1 LDGRHHHLE
10 SEYDWSLEM
19 EDAADL
25 KYDLAMETME
35 ILPPERQGAGGRA
48 CLCCGCVRTWLDED
62 GCGIC
67 EECLAP

>member
-1 LDGRHHHLE
+1 
-10 SEYDWSLEM
+10 M
-19 EDAADL
+19 QDAPDL

-35 ILPPERQGAGGRA
+35 ILAPEREALSCAGGAA
-48 CLCCGCVRTWLDED
+48 CLCCGCVRASLDED